1 MTLNPSA
8 SQSVPLVANMQVRNS
23 GVREL
28 ASGIDAL
35 YLSGHA
41 YLSKAFL
48 ARLEESRVFA
58 DQVSMRVPFELGPLT
73 FGLAP
78 HGWGKYRYCLDH
90 ESGRIGFTSS
100 TKLPAVR
107 IQPRAEFLHSLGP
120 MATVRHFD
128 ELLRPLVDRLGFSVA
143 RIDLFC
149 DVEGMAMSGENRRG
163 FLCRGD

>member
-78 HGWGKYRYCLDH
+78 HGWGEYRFCLDH

-100 TKLPAVR
+100 TKLPQVR

-120 MATVRHFD
+120 AATVRHFE
-128 ELLRPLVDRLGFSVA
+128 ELLRPVVAGLGFSVA
-143 RIDLFC
+143 RLDLFC
-149 DVEGMAMSGENRRG
+149 DLEVMTLCGEDRRG
-163 FLCRGD
+163 FLGWGD